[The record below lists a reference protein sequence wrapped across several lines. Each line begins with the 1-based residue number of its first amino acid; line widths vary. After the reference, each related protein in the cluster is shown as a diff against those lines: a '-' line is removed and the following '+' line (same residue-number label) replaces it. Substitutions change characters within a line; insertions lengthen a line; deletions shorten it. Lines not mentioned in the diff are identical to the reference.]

1 MMGVYYI
8 QMDGLQ
14 TSLIISVTGETIIII
29 EAVVSRAGRQAGRQE
44 GPDSQTLEVV
54 AFHAD
59 VAEDEAQL
67 DK

>member
-14 TSLIISVTGETIIII
+14 TSLIISVTGETIII
-29 EAVVSRAGRQAGRQE
+29 EAVVSRAGRQE

>member
-14 TSLIISVTGETIIII
+14 TSLIISVTGETIII